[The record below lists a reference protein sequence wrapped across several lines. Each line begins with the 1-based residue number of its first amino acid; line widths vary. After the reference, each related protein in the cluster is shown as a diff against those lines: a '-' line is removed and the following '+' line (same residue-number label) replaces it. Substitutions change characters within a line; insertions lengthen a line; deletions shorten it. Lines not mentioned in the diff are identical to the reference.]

1 MEFLL
6 YLVLGALV
14 AAFGTLIGAGGG
26 IIFVPLFLFM
36 FPWSPA
42 MITGTS
48 LAIVFC
54 NAASGTVAY
63 MRQKRIHYQA
73 AVLFAVCTLPGAIL
87 GAILTDYFSGA
98 LFKLTFGSFL
108 TLLSLFILWQNRRKK
123 ATRVEHTDTHF
134 AYSKPLG
141 CAISFVVGFISSI
154 FGIGGGVIHV
164 PAMIYLLGFPTH
176 IATATSHFVLAVS
189 ALFGVATHA
198 VAGHIHW
205 PLAIIFG
212 LGSIVGAQIGARL
225 AKRVQGPIIINLLAL
240 ALLLLGLR
248 LVLLV

>member
-6 YLVLGALV
+6 YLLLGALV

-63 MRQKRIHYQA
+63 MRQKRIHYEA

-154 FGIGGGVIHV
+154 FGIGGGVIH
-164 PAMIYLLGFPTH
+164 

-205 PLAIIFG
+205 PLAIVFG